1 MLFDH
6 QIFSMKISF
15 LITSFLSITFL
26 FGQNKNGYKFIE
38 PNISISYD
46 SNLYS
51 VGTRYSNS
59 VYETEHFEFIF
70 KPKQDKI
77 KIFVKADIPSIDFVS
92 MKMLEESMTKR
103 IEDVKKIQDG
113 ETELINYDKQVRK
126 VGDFLCLGFV
136 AFIKPI
142 KSNMT
147 SIICNHISDN
157 DLTEISFIFIET
169 KNLDSCYKIVLDFVS
184 GFKYYTRAQVN
195 YEDSLIKNN
204 YSVSITKSSDTIENF
219 KWRKTTF
226 LGTVKINEQLKHK
239 IKEVR
244 LDMEYGQELFEVQ
257 KNGEIRISCND
268 KGKGT
273 IKKKGQVIIINSF
286 GKNVKVPFEFDY
298 SVN

>member
-1 MLFDH
+1 
-6 QIFSMKISF
+6 
-15 LITSFLSITFL
+15 
-26 FGQNKNGYKFIE
+26 
-38 PNISISYD
+38 
-46 SNLYS
+46 
-51 VGTRYSNS
+51 
-59 VYETEHFEFIF
+59 
-70 KPKQDKI
+70 
-77 KIFVKADIPSIDFVS
+77 
-92 MKMLEESMTKR
+92 
-103 IEDVKKIQDG
+103 
-113 ETELINYDKQVRK
+113 
-126 VGDFLCLGFV
+126 
-136 AFIKPI
+136 
-142 KSNMT
+142 MT